1 MAKTI
6 TIIQYPTY
14 INVIDEN
21 FNKVTLTKSEYD
33 KDAEWEINWSA
44 FGAVSV
50 IVAEQYMHL
59 MTIAANVAFELN
71 TTEKFTTPKD
81 CNLIIK

>member
-21 FNKVTLTKSEYD
+21 LKKVTLTKSEYD
-33 KDAEWEINWSA
+33 KDAEWEINW
-44 FGAVSV
+44 
-50 IVAEQYMHL
+50 
-59 MTIAANVAFELN
+59 
-71 TTEKFTTPKD
+71 
-81 CNLIIK
+81 